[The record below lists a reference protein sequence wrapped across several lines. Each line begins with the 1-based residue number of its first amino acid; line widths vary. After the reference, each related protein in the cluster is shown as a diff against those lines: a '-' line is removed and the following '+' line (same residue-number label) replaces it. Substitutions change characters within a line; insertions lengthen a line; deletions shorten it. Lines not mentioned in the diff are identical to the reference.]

1 MMLTTGDKLLNIVL
15 KRELTILKLSDM
27 SGVSARTLLDIMAD
41 NKEPELK
48 DICKIAKALEVDVRK
63 IYGSETNY
71 DEKVGGEIRVT
82 GDIFF
87 ELAVLSSIQNMELDE
102 LAHKML
108 EKGINEHLQ
117 DNKENIVELE
127 RHVADVRSGKSTLK
141 EHELIEVDELENQ

>member
-71 DEKVGGEIRVT
+71 DEKVGGEISVT

-108 EKGINEHLQ
+108 EKGINEYLQ

-127 RHVADVRSGKSTLK
+127 RRVADIRSGKSTLK
-141 EHELIEVDELENQ
+141 EHELIEVNELENQ